1 MYLKVSLISPRIYDT
16 INKEKK
22 KWGGSMFKEKLA
34 QIPNKPGS
42 YQMRN
47 KDGII
52 IYVGKAKNLHRRVNS
67 YFNRTQ
73 TGKTAKMVSEIAD
86 FTYIVT
92 ATELESLL
100 LEINLIK
107 QYNPKYNVLLKDD
120 KSYPYIEY
128 IEKPYPKLKVSRY
141 LQIRKKDHKKLF
153 GPYPNAYAARRIVNL
168 LNRLYPLKKCDGD
181 PKKVCLYYHI
191 GECLGYCEKKIDQ
204 EKLKQ
209 MQEDILGFLNGNDK
223 ILKDKII
230 EKMESYSQALNFE
243 LALELKKELDYI
255 NIVLDKQKITLQDLT
270 NRDCIGYY
278 FNNGY
283 ISVQILFIRN
293 GKIVGGHTDL
303 FPVVSDLEEEMD
315 SYIMRF
321 YAKHEIPKEIL
332 VAEEISSTVLQSYFE
347 NKLVVPQKGQKK
359 KLLEM
364 ATENAKINLE
374 NELEL
379 VLKKEYFTED
389 ANEELRKI
397 LQLETLDRIDL
408 FDNSNWFGDWSVSG
422 MVVFKN
428 GVPAK
433 NEYRKYK
440 ISFDKNDD
448 YGMMREVIYR
458 RYQRAL
464 VEKTELPNLIIVD
477 GGIGQ
482 IHACKEVL
490 DVLHLKIKVCGL
502 KKNDKHRTNDLVD
515 GDTLELVDIPKDSN
529 VFHYLTRMQ
538 DEVHRYTITYHRTV
552 RSKGSISSV
561 LDNIPGI
568 GAKRKKELIKTFGS
582 VTKMENASLEELTKI
597 LPEQVAIS
605 LQDYLKSRKEASE
618 KNS

>member
-1 MYLKVSLISPRIYDT
+1 ML
-16 INKEKK
+16 
-22 KWGGSMFKEKLA
+22 KEKLA

-47 KDGII
+47 KDGVI
-52 IYVGKAKNLHRRVNS
+52 IYVGKAKNLHKRVNS

-73 TGKTAKMVSEIAD
+73 TGKTAKLVSEIAD

-92 ATELESLL
+92 ATELEAFL

-107 QYNPKYNVLLKDD
+107 QYDPKYNILLKDD

-128 IEKPYPKLKVSRY
+128 VEKPYPRLKVSRY
-141 LQIRKKDHKKLF
+141 LNIRKRDKKKLF
-153 GPYPNAYAARRIVNL
+153 GPYPNAYAARKIVNL
-168 LNRLYPLKKCDGD
+168 LNRLYPLKKCEGN

-191 GECLGYCEKKIDQ
+191 GECLGYCEKQVDQ

-209 MQEDILGFLNGNDK
+209 MEDDILGFLNGNDK
-223 ILKDKII
+223 ILKDKIV
-230 EKMESYSQALNFE
+230 EKMQHFSESLNFE

-255 NIVLDKQKITLQDLT
+255 NVVLDKQKITIQDYT
-270 NRDCIGYY
+270 NRDVVGC
-278 FNNGY
+278 FFDNGY

-293 GKIVGGHTDL
+293 GKIVGGYTDI
-303 FPVVSDLEEEMD
+303 FPVVSDFVSDME
-315 SYIMRF
+315 SYLSVF
-321 YAKHEIPKEIL
+321 YARHEIPKEIL
-332 VAEEISSTVLQSYFE
+332 VAENLNTEVLQGYLE
-347 NKLVVPQKGQKK
+347 NKFVTPIRGQKK
-359 KLLEM
+359 DLLRM
-364 ATENAKINLE
+364 AEENAKINLQ
-374 NELEL
+374 NELEITQ
-379 VLKKEYFTED
+379 KKERLTED
-389 ANEELRKI
+389 ANEELRN
-397 LQLETLDRIDL
+397 LLHLEILDRIDL
-408 FDNSNWFGDWSVSG
+408 FDNSNLFGDWSVSG

-448 YGMMREVIYR
+448 YNMMREVIYR

-482 IHACKEVL
+482 IHACKEIL
-490 DVLHLKIKVCGL
+490 NELNLPIKVCGL
-502 KKNDKHRTNDLVD
+502 KKNDKHRTNDLLD
-515 GDTLELVDIPKDSN
+515 GDTLEIVDIPRDSN

-538 DEVHRYTITYHRTV
+538 DEVHRYTITYHRTI

-561 LDNIPGI
+561 LDGIPGI
-568 GAKRKKELIKTFGS
+568 GAKRKKELIKKFGS
-582 VTKMENASLEELTKI
+582 VTKMESASIEELSSI
-597 LPEQVAIS
+597 LPVDVART
-605 LQDYLKSRKEASE
+605 LQSYLESRKKDLKKE
-618 KNS
+618 